1 MASKTNPKQTTV
13 KKIIKPIDSKNF
25 KPDNFEFSSVIVNTE
40 LGNKWINTTINNDKI
55 LLVARGCI
63 IKTFKKLEN
72 DKESKITIKKDSSYI
87 KKDKYQAFLGITDQ
101 DFIKAIHSYDLSLIN
116 CGVERSQELFETE
129 MNADE
134 CKEMFKPTLPLHDKY
149 GYAIGGVLNRE
160 FSCESKTEDVPDVSD
175 LIVALQK
182 NTVVD
187 VCFWLNKIKL
197 GVGKYSVGLEILK
210 INIISIG
217 TASQYKSNAITVDD
231 YKTGQITLTERE
243 VLDKGAKKCKVL
255 YGEGESAKTLRL
267 KFENITARMFLN
279 KQQGEEKESYS
290 LSIRLSDPAI
300 RKMIENIDE
309 EIFKILLDK
318 SKEYYDT
325 KKTSKL
331 LRSIVK
337 SLLSYS
343 KADQDKIKKGEKPQ
357 YEPSLWIKIYHSE
370 EKGFDGKITNIDG
383 KKPINNTEQLIGK
396 DLDITSLEIYS
407 KHVWFG
413 PKGTS
418 INFTL
423 NSCEISFDVPEY
435 DMDYVDSASVND
447 DNEHTTDSIDEVIN
461 CDIEVVNSDNE

>member
-1 MASKTNPKQTTV
+1 MASKTNPKQTAV

-116 CGVERSQELFETE
+116 FGVERSQELFETE

-243 VLDKGAKKCKVL
+243 VLDKGAKK
-255 YGEGESAKTLRL
+255 
-267 KFENITARMFLN
+267 
-279 KQQGEEKESYS
+279 
-290 LSIRLSDPAI
+290 
-300 RKMIENIDE
+300 
-309 EIFKILLDK
+309 
-318 SKEYYDT
+318 
-325 KKTSKL
+325 
-331 LRSIVK
+331 
-337 SLLSYS
+337 
-343 KADQDKIKKGEKPQ
+343 
-357 YEPSLWIKIYHSE
+357 
-370 EKGFDGKITNIDG
+370 
-383 KKPINNTEQLIGK
+383 
-396 DLDITSLEIYS
+396 
-407 KHVWFG
+407 
-413 PKGTS
+413 
-418 INFTL
+418 
-423 NSCEISFDVPEY
+423 
-435 DMDYVDSASVND
+435 
-447 DNEHTTDSIDEVIN
+447 
-461 CDIEVVNSDNE
+461 